1 LNLPFYFIL
10 CIINIGVSEKLNCK
24 IDKLSLFKEQS
35 SESTLC
41 FLPADKKG
49 RIWMSVKIYQNL
61 VNQIKDVIDSEFGI
75 MDDTGLILACSDEK
89 KVGQSSSLVSEI
101 MRSKD
106 QFVVIDG
113 QTFQKVYIKNK
124 LEFITFIDSDSENS
138 QKFLALISINTI
150 NVKNYFDEK
159 YDKIRVLWFLLYG
172 R

>member
-1 LNLPFYFIL
+1 
-10 CIINIGVSEKLNCK
+10 
-24 IDKLSLFKEQS
+24 
-35 SESTLC
+35 
-41 FLPADKKG
+41 
-49 RIWMSVKIYQNL
+49 MSVKIYQNL

-124 LEFITFIDSDSENS
+124 LELLRLLIRILKTAKN
-138 QKFLALISINTI
+138 FL
-150 NVKNYFDEK
+150 
-159 YDKIRVLWFLLYG
+159 R
-172 R
+172 

>member
-1 LNLPFYFIL
+1 
-10 CIINIGVSEKLNCK
+10 
-24 IDKLSLFKEQS
+24 
-35 SESTLC
+35 
-41 FLPADKKG
+41 
-49 RIWMSVKIYQNL
+49 MSVKIYQNL

-159 YDKIRVLWFLLYG
+159 YDKISFIKGIIMDNILPGDITLRAKELHLQNNVTEWFFLWKPKRQKIFMPT

>member
-1 LNLPFYFIL
+1 
-10 CIINIGVSEKLNCK
+10 
-24 IDKLSLFKEQS
+24 
-35 SESTLC
+35 
-41 FLPADKKG
+41 
-49 RIWMSVKIYQNL
+49 
-61 VNQIKDVIDSEFGI
+61 

-159 YDKIRVLWFLLYG
+159 YDKIIL
-172 R
+172 